1 MKGLSISNELE
12 SYLTKLTFK
21 RVEMKKLLICAAFS
35 LAIVASIST
44 GYTSAKTDKSRVA
57 NVENNLQLS
66 SNRWR
71 LVKHTFRI
79 HIPRN
84 INALSQLIIDTPPT
98 IAVSNDIDVLAQNGK
113 KININVS
120 TSGRRIVIDFSEK
133 DISNT
138 TLLVELNKV
147 KQPTLGPDSVYN
159 LSAKVVGSDAEISV
173 GLARFRTF

>member
-1 MKGLSISNELE
+1 
-12 SYLTKLTFK
+12 
-21 RVEMKKLLICAAFS
+21 MKKLLFCAAASS
-35 LAIVASIST
+35 LAIIASISAD
-44 GYTSAKTDKSRVA
+44 YTNAKTDNNRVA
-57 NVENNLQLS
+57 NVENDLQS
-66 SNRWR
+66 PTNRWR
-71 LVKHTFRI
+71 LVKHTFRL

-98 IAVSNDIDVLAQNGK
+98 VAVSNDIDVLAQNSQ

-120 TSGRRIVIDFSEK
+120 TIGRRIVIDFSEK

-159 LSAKVVGSDAEISV
+159 LSAKVVGSDTEIPV
-173 GLARFRTF
+173 GIARFRTF